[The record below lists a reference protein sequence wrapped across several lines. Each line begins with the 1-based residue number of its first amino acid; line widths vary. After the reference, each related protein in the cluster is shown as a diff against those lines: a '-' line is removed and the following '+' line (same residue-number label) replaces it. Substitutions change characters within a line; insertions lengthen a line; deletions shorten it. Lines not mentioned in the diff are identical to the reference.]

1 MGLPAD
7 VAFKSRDNS
16 SIQESIVILLHNYYE
31 GLV

>member
-1 MGLPAD
+1 MGLPGDAG
-7 VAFKSRDNS
+7 FKPRDNS